1 MPSVESFSFL
11 AAKVNAQRGRTVRGP
26 ASINR
31 NVILTTAEALYQRLR
46 RGGTVLFSGI
56 LEADEQLL
64 IDRLSSHGFVHLDTR
79 KREDWRAF
87 VFTRN

>member
-31 NVILTTAEALYQRLR
+31 NVIL
-46 RGGTVLFSGI
+46 GLFPKVKP
-56 LEADEQLL
+56 LEDP
-64 IDRLSSHGFVHLDTR
+64 SH
-79 KREDWRAF
+79 
-87 VFTRN
+87 TRNNIAGINKIAVSIIKPGMDPISACFLITP